1 VEPGFPPRSCSTRE
15 NESASAIDAHE
26 TLVAW
31 FLTNYDGLVVLFRVF
46 LRGVLV
52 MLDGM
57 QMVAVR
63 DLGVMRGLFMIAG
76 LVMFGGFAM
85 MLGRILMMLR
95 GMLVVLMDF
104 VFVHGSLSGFI
115 GKGRSIA
122 AFDEPF
128 STPLCQI
135 GAAPRYAARPAHVL
149 SCATS
154 CRISCTTLS
163 QLPNADCR

>member
-1 VEPGFPPRSCSTRE
+1 LFTRCAQSKTSSCISL
-15 NESASAIDAHE
+15 DAHE

-31 FLTNYDGLVVLFRVF
+31 FLTNYDGLVVLFRV
-46 LRGVLV
+46 LLGGVLV
-52 MLDGM
+52 MLDGV

-63 DLGVMRGLFMIAG
+63 DLGVMRSLFMIAG

-95 GMLVVLMDF
+95 GMFVVL
-104 VFVHGSLSGFI
+104 VNLVIVHGSLSGFI

-135 GAAPRYAARPAHVL
+135 GAAPRYAARPAHVP

-154 CRISCTTLS
+154 CRTACTTLS
-163 QLPNADCR
+163 QLPNVDCR

>member
-1 VEPGFPPRSCSTRE
+1 VEPGFPTRPCSTRE

-26 TLVAW
+26 TLIAW
-31 FLTNYDGLVVLFRVF
+31 FLTNYNGLVVLFRVF
-46 LRGVLV
+46 LGGVLV

-135 GAAPRYAARPAHVL
+135 GAATLRCAAGAC
-149 SCATS
+149 S
-154 CRISCTTLS
+154 
-163 QLPNADCR
+163 